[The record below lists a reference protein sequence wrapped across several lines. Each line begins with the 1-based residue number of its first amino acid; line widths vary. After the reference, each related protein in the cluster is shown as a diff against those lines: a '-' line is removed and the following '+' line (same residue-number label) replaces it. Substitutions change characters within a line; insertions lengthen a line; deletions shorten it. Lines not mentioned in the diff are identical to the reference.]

1 METIGSYLTEHGTQ
15 WMVKEGVVCNSCE
28 KKKKCFWRMESGQ
41 GLACLA
47 CHDLKKSCVIGR
59 AELSEAEAG
68 S

>member
-1 METIGSYLTEHGTQ
+1 
-15 WMVKEGVVCNSCE
+15 MVKEGVVCNSCE